1 MPDQNK
7 NLPKNKNKAEQIRQ
21 QPKIPRKLIDEILA
35 GIGSLDTIK
44 AIGAKFNKQK
54 TEKQPKI
61 DTAKSDS
68 ARAELELGQKTYDR
82 AIEQVRAKYNS
93 LSDNPAH
100 YDQSEADKIDAEIA
114 HLENLK
120 GDQAKLYKE
129 RIIPAKQEKEKEEF
143 TSKHPLEV
151 LKTTNQEYEASMA
164 TLQGQFEN
172 ASTKE
177 EKGAIGLLINE
188 TIEQHANKT
197 KGLNQ
202 IDANNKQQKIDAE
215 NQEKESRI
223 AEQKQLDDSIRTQ
236 FKKTMDHEKE
246 VLARAKN
253 IQSIRKERKSD
264 EKKIGKAQKE
274 GKKLTNKA
282 DQRLQN
288 IENKE
293 MREAEADKE
302 LKHRAAFLESK
313 RVGDESKIV
322 SKDHISI
329 FQKLKGS
336 VETASKKGFEFV
348 KRKIKENDESLT
360 TERFDPKTGERISS
374 VIDFG
379 SVIQNAEKAIESGV
393 KKAIKETRKGRD
405 KIVKSVEAGVKD
417 LNNKINEETDRITSP
432 EMIIIKNK
440 IEKDEQI
447 LDNLKRKYKILEKL
461 SKDTKTDDGDWAS
474 NRIKEMDDL
483 QPNITA
489 LEQQIRIGYIN
500 LEVQEEKDDK
510 QYNKADPD
518 KQVRIDNVN
527 IATNQLNRLYKESNK
542 LTLKTQ
548 KQAQEIRSK
557 KPVVRKDLE
566 KLQKNYINKKKTLN
580 LKIEELKKVIKDNK

>member
-151 LKTTNQEYEASMA
+151 LKTANQEYEASMA